1 MLTNAAFVDLRNYIK
16 RRIAKAQYRVGST
29 WYNAPIVETVITSAG
44 IVRVKSQIAH
54 GAPCTIAEVRL
65 INTEQQVWA
74 SKVVNVVLE
83 TATTNLLQWF
93 DFNITETEVS

>member
-1 MLTNAAFVDLRNYIK
+1 MLTTAAFVDLRNYIK

-29 WYNAPIVETVITSAG
+29 WYNAPIVETVITSAV
-44 IVRVKSQIAH
+44 IVRVKSQIAY
-54 GAPCTIAEVRL
+54 GAPCTISEVRL

>member
-1 MLTNAAFVDLRNYIK
+1 MLTTAAFVDLRNYIK

-44 IVRVKSQIAH
+44 IVRVKSQIAY
-54 GAPCTIAEVRL
+54 GAPCTISEVRL

>member
-1 MLTNAAFVDLRNYIK
+1 MLTTAAFVDLRNYIK

-74 SKVVNVVLE
+74 SQVVNVVLE

>member
-1 MLTNAAFVDLRNYIK
+1 MLTTAAFVDLRNYIK

-93 DFNITETEVS
+93 DFNITEMEVS